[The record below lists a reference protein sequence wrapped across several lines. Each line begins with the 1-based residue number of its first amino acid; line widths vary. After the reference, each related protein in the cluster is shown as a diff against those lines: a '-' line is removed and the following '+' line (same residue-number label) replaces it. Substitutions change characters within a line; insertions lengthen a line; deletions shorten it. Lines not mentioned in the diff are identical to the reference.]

1 MVRKL
6 TIVLAVVPGIFAA
19 SPNLGNAQARG
30 GGFHGGGWNGGGWNG
45 GGWRGGGWNGGGWRG
60 GG

>member
-6 TIVLAVVPGIFAA
+6 TIVLAVVPAIFAA

-30 GGFHGGGWNGGGWNG
+30 GGFHGGGWNGGGW
-45 GGWRGGGWNGGGWRG
+45 RGGGWNGGGWRG